1 MNIDTK
7 VVNKILTKHI
17 QQYIKRVQCD
27 QVGFIPG
34 MQGWFNIHKSTN
46 EIHHI
51 NKIKNKNC
59 MIISISAQKAF
70 DNIQHSFMIK
80 TLQKVDIEGT
90 YLNIIK
96 IICGKHTENRK

>member
-27 QVGFIPG
+27 QVGFIQG

-59 MIISISAQKAF
+59 MIISIGAQKAF

-80 TLQKVDIEGT
+80 TLNKMGIE
-90 YLNIIK
+90 
-96 IICGKHTENRK
+96 